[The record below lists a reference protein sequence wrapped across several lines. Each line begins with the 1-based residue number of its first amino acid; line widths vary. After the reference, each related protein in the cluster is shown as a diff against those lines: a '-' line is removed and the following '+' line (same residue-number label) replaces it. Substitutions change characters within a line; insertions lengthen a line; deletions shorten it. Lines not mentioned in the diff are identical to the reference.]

1 MLFKKLLVFTVILT
15 VAATGTIL
23 PAQAQTEMDAL
34 VDNLTLLCE
43 ESFEDLEEMG
53 LSLNDD
59 EAEALDFAC
68 GVVIDGVDD
77 EEVSDENFVAAID
90 LLEDLL
96 LEFQAQPDAEMD
108 ALVNN
113 LTLLCEESFEDLEEM
128 GLSLND
134 DEAEALDFACDVV
147 VDGVDDEEVS
157 DEDFVAAI
165 DLLEE
170 ILIEVTY

>member
-1 MLFKKLLVFTVILT
+1 MLFKKLLVFTVVLT
-15 VAATGTIL
+15 VAATGAIL
-23 PAQAQTEMDAL
+23 PAQAQTDEEMDAL
-34 VDNLTLLCE
+34 AD
-43 ESFEDLEEMG
+43 
-53 LSLNDD
+53 
-59 EAEALDFAC
+59 
-68 GVVIDGVDD
+68 
-77 EEVSDENFVAAID
+77 
-90 LLEDLL
+90 
-96 LEFQAQPDAEMD
+96 
-108 ALVNN
+108 N

-165 DLLEE
+165 DLLED